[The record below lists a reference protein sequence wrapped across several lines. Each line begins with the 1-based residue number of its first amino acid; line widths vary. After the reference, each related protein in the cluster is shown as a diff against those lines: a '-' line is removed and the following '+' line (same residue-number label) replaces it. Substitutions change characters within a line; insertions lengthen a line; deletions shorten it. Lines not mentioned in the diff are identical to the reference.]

1 MDHQSLIRRAGSG
14 DVGAFVV
21 LTKRFQNFAF
31 GSALSLV
38 NDFQQAED
46 VVQEAFVAAWSALPT
61 LDDPAAF
68 PGWLRTIVRRHSF
81 RLLRR
86 RHLEALP
93 LAAADDVPSEEPAPD
108 HRLEQR
114 QRATMALA
122 AIAELPDALREPA
135 TLFFVHECSHQDI
148 ATFLNLPLATVNN
161 RVHAARKQLKQ
172 RMVTMVK
179 ETLHA
184 HALPNDFAHRV
195 GRVIQTRG
203 EVVEA
208 LFDPSAPPD
217 ILSELA
223 ISDEAQGRAVAV
235 QVVQR
240 PGGGTVRGIAV
251 SPVDSV
257 PRGATVLSSG
267 RQSETPVTLD
277 EIGRVVTLLSGQ
289 ARPAV
294 GKILETGIKVID
306 VMCPFAAGGTVGI
319 AGDIRAGIIVV
330 AEEMVRRVSGSME
343 RTSFFVFVPPPSP
356 ANPIY
361 HGRTLVEEWNK
372 AGCSEGTVGA
382 VQTFFLRSDG
392 EHWTE
397 DRLSALTPL
406 DTVIHLSRGRASANI
421 YPPVDVLTSRS
432 RLLEEK
438 LVSANHA
445 AITEEVRQALA
456 ILWGGPD
463 RRFNAD
469 KGMTERAL
477 KLQNYF
483 TQPFFVAEPYT
494 KRPGSTVSLADALST
509 CRGILDGQYDDL
521 PTDAFFFSGDMAEI
535 QKNIK
540 RSLSWGPV
548 AVK

>member
-1 MDHQSLIRRAGSG
+1 MQ
-14 DVGAFVV
+14 V
-21 LTKRFQNFAF
+21 
-31 GSALSLV
+31 
-38 NDFQQAED
+38 
-46 VVQEAFVAAWSALPT
+46 
-61 LDDPAAF
+61 
-68 PGWLRTIVRRHSF
+68 
-81 RLLRR
+81 
-86 RHLEALP
+86 LP
-93 LAAADDVPSEEPAPD
+93 LDAAADVPSEEPTPD
-108 HRLEQR
+108 HRLEHR
-114 QRATMALA
+114 QRAAVALA
-122 AIAELPDALREPA
+122 AIAELPDTLREPA
-135 TLFFVHECSHQDI
+135 TLFFIHECSHQDI

-161 RVHAARKQLKQ
+161 RLHSARKQLKE
-172 RMVTMVK
+172 RMLTMVT

-184 HALPNDFAHRV
+184 HALPDDFAHRI
-195 GRVIQTRG
+195 GRLIQARG
-203 EVVEA
+203 SVVEA

-223 ISDEAQGRAVAV
+223 ISDEAQGRAVAM

-240 PGGGTVRGIAV
+240 PGGGTVRGVAV

-267 RQSETPVTLD
+267 RQSETPITLD
-277 EIGRVVTLLSGQ
+277 EIGRVVALLSGQ
-289 ARPAV
+289 ARAMV

-306 VMCPFAAGGTVGI
+306 VMCPFATGATVGI
-319 AGDIRAGIIVV
+319 AGDISAGIIVV
-330 AEEMVRRVSGSME
+330 AEEMVRRLSGGME
-343 RTSFFVFVPPPSP
+343 RTSLFVFVPPPSP

-361 HGRTLVEEWNK
+361 HGRTLAEEWNK

-392 EHWTE
+392 EPWSE

-445 AITEEVRQALA
+445 AIAEEVRRALA
-456 ILWGGPD
+456 TLWAPGHRSD
-463 RRFNAD
+463 AD
-469 KGMTERAL
+469 KVITERAL

-494 KRPGSTVSLADALST
+494 KRSGSTVSLADALDT
-509 CRGILDGQYDDL
+509 CRGILDGHYDDL
-521 PTDAFFFSGDMAEI
+521 PTDAFFFSGGIAEI
-535 QKNIK
+535 QKNIG
-540 RSLSWGPV
+540 RSLSWGAV